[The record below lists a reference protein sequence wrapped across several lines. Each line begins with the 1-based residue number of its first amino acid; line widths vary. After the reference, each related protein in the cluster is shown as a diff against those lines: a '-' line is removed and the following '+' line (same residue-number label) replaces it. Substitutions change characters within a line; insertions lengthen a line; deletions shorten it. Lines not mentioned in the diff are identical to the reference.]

1 MRIKTGTSLLLAI
14 LLAVSLGGWL
24 AARQIGG
31 AAGFPLDDAWIHQT
45 YARSLA
51 SGGGWSF
58 IPGIPSAGATAPL
71 WVVFLVPGYWFGI
84 EPFTW
89 IVVLAALQLFAL
101 GILGAAGWRLM
112 GLENGRWA
120 AAVGGVL
127 ILEWHLVW
135 GALSGM
141 ETLLVGLLS
150 LAVFVWLLFLSQKKD
165 GGYWSWFGL
174 GILIGIGVWVRP
186 ETVSLMGPVGMTA
199 LLQPGEKPLN
209 RTKYLTA
216 AGVGFLIV
224 FGGYLLFNHWLAG
237 SWWPNTFYAKQAEYA
252 ELKRIPFL
260 SRLFTQFSPLLA
272 GVLASLLPGVAVNLF
287 NSITKRQWTELS
299 GGLWAIGHVVLFA
312 WRLPVIYQHGRYV
325 IPALPILLLLGFS
338 GYKQVID
345 TIKSD
350 RAKWLVGRAWGG
362 AIVVFLILFWLLG
375 MQSYLEDVAIID
387 GEMVQTAHWIEDN
400 TTEDSL
406 IAAHDIG
413 AIGYFAQRP
422 ILDLAGLVSPDV
434 IPFIRDESQLAA
446 YLDEICPQYLVTF
459 PDWYEQLPEMGRIV
473 FQTDTS
479 ITLELGGTNMTV
491 YRWIGEEHCP

>member
-1 MRIKTGTSLLLAI
+1 
-14 LLAVSLGGWL
+14 
-24 AARQIGG
+24 
-31 AAGFPLDDAWIHQT
+31 
-45 YARSLA
+45 
-51 SGGGWSF
+51 
-58 IPGIPSAGATAPL
+58 
-71 WVVFLVPGYWFGI
+71 
-84 EPFTW
+84 
-89 IVVLAALQLFAL
+89 
-101 GILGAAGWRLM
+101 
-112 GLENGRWA
+112 
-120 AAVGGVL
+120 
-127 ILEWHLVW
+127 
-135 GALSGM
+135 
-141 ETLLVGLLS
+141 
-150 LAVFVWLLFLSQKKD
+150 
-165 GGYWSWFGL
+165 
-174 GILIGIGVWVRP
+174 
-186 ETVSLMGPVGMTA
+186 MGPVGMTA